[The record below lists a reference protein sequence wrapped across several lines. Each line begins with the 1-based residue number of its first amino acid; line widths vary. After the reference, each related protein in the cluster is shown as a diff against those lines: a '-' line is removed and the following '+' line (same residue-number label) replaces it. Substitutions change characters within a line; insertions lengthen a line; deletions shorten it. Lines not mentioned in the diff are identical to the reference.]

1 MRPPAAAAALLLFP
15 ALAAPL
21 AAERLPVQRHGV
33 AEGLAEETVTALLK
47 DSRGYLWVGSLN
59 GLSRFDGER
68 FRVYGAEDGLPK
80 ARIFALAESVDGA
93 VWVATSGG
101 LARIGAAEPSTRP
114 VFKPAGPP
122 AGKGVEYVFASPRGT
137 VWWGTGGELYEGG
150 REGTVLPS
158 GLAAATGGAI
168 VRVLREAPDGSI
180 LAGTS
185 RGLFRMRSGAPPQRL
200 PLSKEASV
208 EDVRGLLVDR
218 AGRLWAST
226 PGRLVVAAPGWE
238 RGGPGAPGPLLEGGR
253 LRLPESP
260 GERRAL
266 DALPDAG
273 ASAWQRILELRDGRV
288 VLTTTAG
295 LAVAGGGR
303 IDFYDRRHGFG
314 DGILGEILED
324 AEGNLWIG
332 TQSTGL
338 LRVRPAGFTSF
349 AEEDGLLDAQV
360 AAVFRA
366 ADGVLYVASRGNTA
380 LARREGE
387 RFQSVRWR
395 RAAAPVLGRLAWGR
409 SVLRDR
415 TGAWWVAS
423 PGGVARTAPLEF
435 GDALARAAS
444 RTFGPREGVSGEVSA
459 LFEAGD
465 GTLWAGIYDSPES
478 LLRFD
483 SAARRFVPVRPEGG
497 LPAGAPL
504 AFLEDGAGALW
515 IGFGSGGAV
524 RLKAGRA
531 DRLDPAHGAPEGF
544 VHDFHLDEKGRL
556 WVANGPAGLLRVDD
570 PAAPA
575 LEARP
580 VAVESGAVA
589 ASVLCLAAD
598 AAGLLWIGT
607 TRGVVRLD
615 PVSGRQSHFTTAD
628 GLVNNLVTSAA
639 RDDSG
644 ALWFGTPEGVSRLV
658 PAPDAVSAPPRAV
671 IAAFR
676 VNGNLRPVPELGT
689 AGLAG
694 IALAPDENRIRI
706 DFASPSFVPGG
717 RVLFQTRLEGLD
729 AQWSAPT
736 PDPTV
741 RYVGLAAGSYRLA
754 VRALAPDGAPGPEAT
769 ASFRVKPP
777 LWRRWE
783 FLLTVLALAAAAAF
797 LVHRQGVR
805 HAVAVE
811 RVRTRLATDLH
822 DDVGSSLARISI
834 LSEVGR
840 RDLDP
845 GGETARL
852 FGEIGETSR
861 GVIDALGD
869 AIWSIDPRH
878 DDLQSLADRLR
889 HFATDLLE
897 GRGIA
902 CRIEVP
908 AGASAVDLPAEPRRH
923 LFLLLKEAVTNA
935 ARHSGARAVT
945 IAFGLEGRALSV
957 EVADDGDGFDAAGGP
972 GLSEPEGRGLE
983 NMRAR
988 ARALGGALEIVSA
1001 PGRGTTLRVAG
1012 LPLPLGTAG
1021 VTA

>member
-1 MRPPAAAAALLLFP
+1 MRLPPAAAALLFV
-15 ALAAPL
+15 AAPL

-33 AEGLAEETVTALLK
+33 SEGLAEETVTALLK

-68 FRVYGAEDGLPK
+68 FRVYGVVDGLPK
-80 ARIFALAESVDGA
+80 PRIYALAEARDGA

-101 LARIGAAEPSTRP
+101 LARIGASDPSTRP
-114 VFKPAGPP
+114 VFHPAGPP
-122 AGKGVEYVFASPRGT
+122 AGKAVELVWADRKGGIWFA
-137 VWWGTGGELYEGG
+137 TGGELFEAVAGG
-150 REGTVLPS
+150 PAPRAA
-158 GLAAATGGAI
+158 GLAAALPGGAI
-168 VRVLREAPDGSI
+168 VRVLREAPDGTL

-185 RGLFRMRSGAPPQRL
+185 RGLFRRGPDGALVRV
-200 PLSKEASV
+200 PLV
-208 EDVRGLLVDR
+208 PGGRTEDVRGLLVDR

-226 PGRLVVAAPGWE
+226 PGRLVVTAPGWE
-238 RGGPGAPGPLLEGGR
+238 NGSSEAPGGLLEGGR
-253 LRLPESP
+253 LHLPERG

-266 DALPDAG
+266 GAIPGAG
-273 ASAWQRILELRDGRV
+273 PSAWQRILELRDGRV

-295 LAVAGGGR
+295 LAAASGGR
-303 IDFYDRRHGFG
+303 LELFGRRHGLG
-314 DGILGEILED
+314 DGILGELLED
-324 AEGNLWIG
+324 PEGNLWIG

-338 LRVRPAGFTSF
+338 LRVRPTGFTSF

-360 AAVFRA
+360 ASVFRG
-366 ADGVLYVASRGNTA
+366 ADGALYVASRGNTA

-387 RFQSVRWR
+387 GFRSVRWP
-395 RAAAPVLGRLAWGR
+395 RAAAPVPGRLIWGR

-415 TGAWWVAS
+415 SGAWWVAS
-423 PGGVARTAPLEF
+423 PGGLSRMPALEF
-435 GDALARAAS
+435 GAALARAAP
-444 RTFGPREGVSGEVSA
+444 RAFGPREGVHGEVSA
-459 LFEAGD
+459 LFEAAD
-465 GTLWAGIYDSPES
+465 GALWAGVYDQPDA
-478 LLRFD
+478 LLKFDAATQRF
-483 SAARRFVPVRPEGG
+483 AAVRPEGG
-497 LPAGAPL
+497 LPQGAPL
-504 AFLEDGAGALW
+504 AFLEDGKGGTW

-544 VHDFHLDEKGRL
+544 VHDFLVDGAGRL
-556 WVANGPAGLLRVDD
+556 WVANGNAGLLRVDD
-570 PAAPA
+570 PGAATLA
-575 LEARP
+575 ARS
-580 VAVESGAVA
+580 VAVESGPVA
-589 ASVLCLAAD
+589 GGALCLAAD
-598 AAGLLWIGT
+598 AAGVVWIGT

-615 PVSGRQSHFTTAD
+615 PRTGRQAHFTTAD
-628 GLVNNLVTSAA
+628 GLANNLVTSAA
-639 RDDSG
+639 RDAAG
-644 ALWFGTPEGVSRLV
+644 ALWFGTPEGVSRLE
-658 PAPDAVSAPPRAV
+658 PASEAPAGAARAV

-676 VNGNLRPVPELGT
+676 VNGNPRPVPELGT
-689 AGLAG
+689 GALTGLT
-694 IALAPDENRIRI
+694 LAPDENRIRV
-706 DFASPSFVPGG
+706 DFASPSFTPGG

-729 AQWSAPT
+729 AQWST
-736 PDPTV
+736 PNADPTV
-741 RYVGLAAGSYRLA
+741 RYVGLAPGAYRLA
-754 VRALAPDGAPGPEAT
+754 VRAVSPDGSPGPPAT
-769 ASFRVKPP
+769 AAFTVRPP

-783 FLLTVLALAAAAAF
+783 FLAAALAFFALAVF

-845 GGETARL
+845 NGETARL

-889 HFATDLLE
+889 HFAADLLE

-908 AGASAVDLPAEPRRH
+908 AGAADVDLPVEPRRH

-935 ARHSGARAVT
+935 ARHSRAASVAVT
-945 IAFGLEGRALSV
+945 FRLAGRALFV
-957 EVADDGDGFDAAGGP
+957 EVSDDGAGFDPAARD
-972 GLSEPEGRGLE
+972 LTEAEGRGLE

-988 ARALGGALEIVSA
+988 ARALGGTLQIVSS
-1001 PGRGTTLRVAG
+1001 PGGGTRLVVAG
-1012 LPLPLGTAG
+1012 LPLPFASGGATA
-1021 VTA
+1021 